1 MNKAEYRIL
10 ERFLSI
16 TQSYKAFLDN
26 MAILEAFKQ
35 KLEGLRSKRGQADE
49 FTLEELE

>member
-16 TQSYKAFLDN
+16 TQSYKVFLDN
-26 MAILEAFKQ
+26 MGILEVFKH
-35 KLEGLRSKRGQADE
+35 KLESLKTRRGKADE